1 MTETLSI
8 YQQVKRTGGSG
19 RGVSYWVV
27 PAMCGRKRRLMSEH
41 PEVDPIVDRS
51 ALDLGTYYHFLKEI
65 WLKGEMP
72 EDVVID
78 ADPVQDLEWGEAL
91 RLFNWHRDYF
101 PRDYWGQ
108 IVAVEL
114 KLPASEDHAKK
125 IEQEFGHEEVT
136 GACDLIVSMTEADV
150 QRVELDRG
158 VKLNGPGIYIVDHKT
173 SGNRRSDMD
182 ARSNYT
188 ASMQCLTYMYLLN
201 LAFGKPV
208 KGMIFDVLVKHKNL
222 RRYDEPR
229 GGSSVQTFVA
239 FPREEDGNVVKSALA
254 LAKHQREEN
263 RANPFACYEYGREC
277 VFLNR
282 GLCGRY

>member
-1 MTETLSI
+1 MPETFKV
-8 YQQVKRTGGSG
+8 YQQIQNTGGSG
-19 RGVSYWVV
+19 RGVSYWVI
-27 PAMCGRKRRLMSEH
+27 PAMCGRKRRLMSDH
-41 PEVDPIVDRS
+41 PDIDSIGDRT
-51 ALDLGTYYHFLKEI
+51 ALNLGTYYHFLKEI

-91 RLFNWHRDYF
+91 RLFNWHRSYF
-101 PRDYWGQ
+101 PRNYWGS

-114 KLPASEDHAKK
+114 KLPASEEHAKR
-125 IEQEFGHEEVT
+125 IAAEFGHEEVT
-136 GACDLIVSMTEADV
+136 GACDLVVLMSEEDV
-150 QRVELDRG
+150 ARIELDRE

-173 SGNRRSDMD
+173 SGTRRSDMD

-201 LAFGKPV
+201 LAFSQPV
-208 KGMIFDVLVKHKNL
+208 RGMIFDVLVKHKQL

-229 GGSSVQTFVA
+229 AGSSVQTFVA
-239 FPREEDGNVVKSALA
+239 FPREEDGAVVKAALA

-263 RANPFACYEYGREC
+263 RANPFACYDHGREC
-277 VFLNR
+277 VYLSR